1 MQDVWTRT
9 SMDVDSILAKK
20 INPDAINGAVS
31 AFGFGDNTLRIYI
44 FGAPTE
50 NDINDALI
58 YQVLKPAFTQEF
70 EPITDGAIARS
81 GITPS

>member
-20 INPDAINGAVS
+20 INPNAINGAAS

-44 FGAPTE
+44 FAAPTE
-50 NDINDALI
+50 NDINDARS

-70 EPITDGAIARS
+70 EPITYSTIARS
-81 GITPS
+81 EITPS